1 MCRANRAVGPTLAAV
16 ETAASTSAAL
26 ARLCRVCCSAA
37 ATATAS
43 VGDEAALLPQ
53 CALLIEVAN
62 ALATKATYLPAWR
75 ECTAPPTTN
84 AAIPYLW
91 RHGACIRCK
100 PMG

>member
-16 ETAASTSAAL
+16 ETAASTSAA
-26 ARLCRVCCSAA
+26 VSF
-37 ATATAS
+37 AS
-43 VGDEAALLPQ
+43 
-53 CALLIEVAN
+53 

-75 ECTAPPTTN
+75 ECTAPPTPN